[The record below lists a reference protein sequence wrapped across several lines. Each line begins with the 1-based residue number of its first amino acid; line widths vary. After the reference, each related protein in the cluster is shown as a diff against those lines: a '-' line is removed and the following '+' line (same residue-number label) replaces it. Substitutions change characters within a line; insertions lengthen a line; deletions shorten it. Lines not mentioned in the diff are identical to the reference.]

1 MFVKYPDEKKRIFQ
15 IFKLINFTERCPS
28 GAAEIRSEKY
38 GFTVCL
44 LTPEQIKYTII
55 LSFPGKISKI
65 SEAGTGGDIA

>member
-1 MFVKYPDEKKRIFQ
+1 MFVKYPDEKNGF
-15 IFKLINFTERCPS
+15 FKLINFTERCPS
-28 GAAEIRSEKY
+28 GAAGICSEKY

-55 LSFPGKISKI
+55 LSFPGKISEI